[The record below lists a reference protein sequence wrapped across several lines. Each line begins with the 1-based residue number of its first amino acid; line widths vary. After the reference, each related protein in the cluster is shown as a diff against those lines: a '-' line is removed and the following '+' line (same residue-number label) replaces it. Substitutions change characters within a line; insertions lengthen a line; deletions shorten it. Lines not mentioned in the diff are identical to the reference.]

1 MKRRSVVS
9 FCVAVVS
16 STAVPV
22 WPEVRPVIRS
32 QVTNEASR
40 AALERALPG
49 AARKLADPECAR
61 VLSDFSDAS
70 GHRLQDTL
78 GAMRQT
84 APGYLG
90 LIVFADGHLRP
101 ACARSTTLAVTHP
114 GSRVVFLCPK
124 FTQASGQSEG
134 YRENVLIHEMLHSL
148 GLPEN
153 PPSSNEITLR
163 VRKRCGS

>member
-1 MKRRSVVS
+1 MKRRSLVS
-9 FCVAVVS
+9 LCVALVS

-32 QVTNEASR
+32 QINVSSR
-40 AALERALPG
+40 AALEGTLPG

-70 GHRLQDTL
+70 GHRLQENL
-78 GAMRQT
+78 GPLQQN

-90 LIVFADGHLRP
+90 LIIFAEGHQRP
-101 ACARSTTLAVTHP
+101 ACARSTTLAFTHP
-114 GSRVVFLCPK
+114 GSRVVYLCPR
-124 FTQASGQSEG
+124 FARASEG
-134 YRENVLIHEMLHSL
+134 YRENILIHEMLHSL
-148 GLPEN
+148 GLEEN
-153 PPSSNEITLR
+153 PPSINEITRR

>member
-9 FCVAVVS
+9 FCVAFVS

-22 WPEVRPVIRS
+22 WPEIRPVIRS
-32 QVTNEASR
+32 QVNNKASR
-40 AALERALPG
+40 VALERALPG

-61 VLSDFSDAS
+61 VLSDFGDAS
-70 GHRLQDTL
+70 GHRLQESL
-78 GAMRQT
+78 AALQQT
-84 APGYLG
+84 APAYLG

-101 ACARSTTLAVTHP
+101 ACAKSSTLAVTHP
-114 GSRVVFLCPK
+114 GSRVVYLCPR
-124 FTQASGQSEG
+124 FAQASSQSDG
-134 YRENVLIHEMLHSL
+134 YRENILIHEMLHSL
-148 GLPEN
+148 GLEEN

>member
-32 QVTNEASR
+32 QVSNRISR
-40 AALERALPG
+40 VALERALPG
-49 AARKLADPECAR
+49 AARKLADPECGR

-70 GHRLQDTL
+70 GRRLQENL
-78 GAMRQT
+78 GALQQT
-84 APGYLG
+84 APGYLE
-90 LIVFADGHLRP
+90 LIVFADGHLRS
-101 ACARSTTLAVTHP
+101 ACAKSKTLAVTHP
-114 GSRVVFLCPK
+114 GSRVVYLCPR
-124 FTQASGQSEG
+124 FAQTSGQSEG
-134 YRENVLIHEMLHSL
+134 YRENILIHEMLHSL
-148 GLPEN
+148 GLEEN

-163 VRKRCGS
+163 VQERCGP